1 MSVTDRCNYRCVYCM
16 PPEGVTAL
24 AHADVLTYEEIV
36 RLVDVASRLCGISRV
51 RLTGGEPLVRAGIVD
66 LVAQIAALP
75 GIRDLA
81 LSTNGAL
88 LGRHAQ
94 ELKDAGLG
102 RLNVSLDSM
111 DRARFAHVGR
121 NDPCPCGSGKRFKDC
136 HGKLQ

>member
-1 MSVTDRCNYRCVYCM
+1 MRDVYGRTIDYLRISVTDRCNYRCVYCM

-81 LSTNGAL
+81 MTTNGSLFVL
-88 LGRHAQ
+88 LA
-94 ELKDAGLG
+94 ESLIAGG
-102 RLNVSLDSM
+102 VMKS
-111 DRARFAHVGR
+111 
-121 NDPCPCGSGKRFKDC
+121 
-136 HGKLQ
+136 